1 MRFLWTCSLQAS
13 GRGRKIRERMVE
25 RYMSQ
30 ELSKEKILI
39 TVKETSYLLNM
50 GMTKCRAFIKEHENE
65 FVVKIGGRKYVN
77 KELLVQW
84 INRQCRK

>member
-1 MRFLWTCSLQAS
+1 MRFLWTCSPQAS
-13 GRGRKIRERMVE
+13 ERGMNYKGRMVE
-25 RYMSQ
+25 SIMSQ

-39 TVKETSYLLNM
+39 TVEETSYLLNM

-77 KELLVQW
+77 RELLVQW

>member
-1 MRFLWTCSLQAS
+1 MITKK
-13 GRGRKIRERMVE
+13 GMVKNI
-25 RYMSQ
+25 MNQ
-30 ELSKEKILI
+30 ELPKEKILI
-39 TVKETSYLLNM
+39 TIEETSYLLNM
-50 GMTKCRAFIKEHENE
+50 GMTKCRAFVKEHEKE